1 MTKDS
6 ATEFEME
13 GQSMNGKPNVYR
25 GIPIAGG
32 KFCIAEVICESGTA
46 EGARKIAVTLKPAE

>member
-1 MTKDS
+1 
-6 ATEFEME
+6 ME